1 MPGDIAM
8 SDDNLS
14 TRLKDRQL
22 KLDDIDLSILFE
34 LLKDGRKSF
43 ADLAKDCNTTKGV
56 IARRFKRME
65 KREIIVGATIQNTV
79 ECYNRNSKMV
89 AVITLFT
96 EIDKTEQILKSLDKF
111 PQIVQVM
118 KPSTVD
124 PVISLTVVLEDSEEF
139 QMVRQQL
146 LNLPFVKQL
155 DSDFFLGSR
164 NHPENL
170 SIFNTCLKRVE
181 NKKNRK
187 IELDEIDNLLIGK
200 LAVNG
205 RMTFGKIAEELGSN
219 IVTISRRYE
228 RLRDSGYI
236 RVVIRID
243 PRKIGYPGFTG
254 VRVKFLKADKNTLN
268 ALSEIP
274 DITQIQKIGGEFDY
288 FAIVMLRDLEHLFI
302 TQNRISSISGV
313 VKIQDFH
320 ISPLFSPWP
329 TFREFKS
336 TE

>member
-1 MPGDIAM
+1 M
-8 SDDNLS
+8 SGGNSS
-14 TRLKDRQL
+14 TKTQLKDKQL
-22 KLDDIDLSILFE
+22 KLDDTDLIMLYE
-34 LLKDGRKSF
+34 LLQDGRKSF

-65 KREIIVGATIQNTV
+65 KRDVIVGATIQNTV
-79 ECYNRNSKMV
+79 ECYNCNSKMI

-96 EIDKTEQILKSLDKF
+96 ESDKNEQILKSLDKF

-139 QMVRQQL
+139 KMVRQQL

-170 SIFNTCLKRVE
+170 SIFNTRLKSEE

-187 IELDEIDNLLIGK
+187 IKLDEIDKLLIEV

-205 RMTFGKIAEELGSN
+205 RMTFGKIAQELRSN

-228 RLRDSGYI
+228 RLRDNGYI

-254 VRVKFLKADKNTLN
+254 VRVKCLKADKTTLN

-288 FAIVMLRDLEHLFI
+288 FAILMLRDLEHLFI

-313 VKIQDFH
+313 TKIQEFH